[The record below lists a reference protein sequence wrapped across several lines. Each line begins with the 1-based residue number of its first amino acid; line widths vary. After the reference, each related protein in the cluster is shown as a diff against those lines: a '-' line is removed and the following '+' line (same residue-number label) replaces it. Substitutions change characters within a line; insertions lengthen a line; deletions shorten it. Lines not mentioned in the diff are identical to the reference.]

1 MTMSSTKVFYA
12 ISDFLTWTFGF
23 FEHVGNIF
31 NYSVIVLGFIGLFY
45 WLNWQKQFNEKAKN
59 DPNQLK

>member
-1 MTMSSTKVFYA
+1 MSSTKVFYA
-12 ISDFLTWTFGF
+12 ISDFLTWTFGLY
-23 FEHVGNIF
+23 ENVGNIF

-45 WLNWQKQFNEKAKN
+45 WLNWQKKFNEKAKN